1 MLAAQKQQ
9 MERNM
14 AKFALFYVGEPQFD
28 SPEEGQAHQQEWMAW
43 AQQLGEAAV
52 NLGMPFSAPTR
63 VNTDGSSQAQPKEL
77 SGMSIVQA
85 DDMDAAVEI
94 AKGCPFVQF
103 APVDV
108 VQIYEMG
115 G

>member
-1 MLAAQKQQ
+1 
-9 MERNM
+9 M

-28 SPEEGQAHQQEWMAW
+28 DPEAAKAHQQEWMAW
-43 AQQLGEAAV
+43 AQELGEAAV

-63 VNTDGSSQAQPKEL
+63 VNIDGSSQAQPKEL
-77 SGMSIVQA
+77 SGMSIVKA
-85 DDMDAAVEI
+85 EDMDAAVEV
-94 AKGCPFVQF
+94 AKSCPFVQF

>member
-1 MLAAQKQQ
+1 
-9 MERNM
+9 M
-14 AKFALFYVGEPQFD
+14 AKFALFYVGEPQFS

-43 AQQLGEAAV
+43 AQQLGDAAV
-52 NLGMPFSAPTR
+52 ELGMPFSAPTR
-63 VNTDGSSQAQPKEL
+63 VNTDGSSEEQTKVL
-77 SGMSIVQA
+77 SGMSIVRA
-85 DDMDAAVEI
+85 DDLAAAVEI
-94 AKGCPFVQF
+94 ARGCPFAQF

>member
-1 MLAAQKQQ
+1 MLAALAQRVEK
-9 MERNM
+9 NM
-14 AKFALFYVGEPQFD
+14 AKFALFYVGEPQFG
-28 SPEEGQAHQQEWMAW
+28 SPEAAKAHQQEWMAW
-43 AQQLGEAAV
+43 AQDLGEAAIE
-52 NLGMPFSAPTR
+52 LGMPFSAPTR
-63 VNTDGSSQAQPKEL
+63 VKPDGSSQTQPKEL

-85 DDMDAAVEI
+85 ADMDAAVEI

-108 VQIYEMG
+108 VQIYAMG

>member
-1 MLAAQKQQ
+1 
-9 MERNM
+9 M
-14 AKFALFYVGEPQFD
+14 AKFALFYVGEPQVD
-28 SPEEGQAHQQEWMAW
+28 NPEEGKKHQQEWMAW
-43 AQQLGEAAV
+43 LQGLGEAV
-52 NLGMPFSAPTR
+52 VEPGLPFSAPTR
-63 VNTDGSSQAQPKEL
+63 VNTDGSSQALAKEF
-77 SGMSIVQA
+77 SGMSIIQA
-85 DDMDAAVEI
+85 DDLDAAVAI

>member
-1 MLAAQKQQ
+1 V
-9 MERNM
+9 
-14 AKFALFYVGEPQFD
+14 AKFALFYVGEPPSG
-28 SPEEGQAHQQEWMAW
+28 SPEQEAKAHQEWMAW
-43 AQQLGEAAV
+43 AQQLGEAAL
-52 NLGMPFSAPTR
+52 NLGMPFGAPTR
-63 VNTDGSSQAQPKEL
+63 INTDGSSQAQPKEF

-94 AKGCPFVQF
+94 AKGCPYVQF